1 MQLTKYNGY
10 YYDSHYIIKELLEEY
25 EGHFICLGEIT
36 DKYITFLVPMA
47 KEITRIGKKEKKSPI
62 PSLTDYNL
70 LIVKDFW
77 QTGYQ
82 ILLIILLKEFVKSN
96 VNMEMITKNVN
107 LVELN
112 TKILRAT
119 LKVQTLKTI

>member
-1 MQLTKYNGY
+1 
-10 YYDSHYIIKELLEEY
+10 
-25 EGHFICLGEIT
+25 
-36 DKYITFLVPMA
+36 MA

-96 VNMEMITKNVN
+96 VNMEMITKNVS

-119 LKVQTLKTI
+119 LNVQTLKTI